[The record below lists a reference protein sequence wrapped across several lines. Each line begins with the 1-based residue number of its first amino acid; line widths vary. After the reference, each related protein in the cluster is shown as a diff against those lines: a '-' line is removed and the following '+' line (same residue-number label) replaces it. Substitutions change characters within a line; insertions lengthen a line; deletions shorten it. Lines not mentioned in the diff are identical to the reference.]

1 MIVVPP
7 EYKINTF
14 TKIRS
19 QDWWLIFLHLE
30 PSIFALSQWLA
41 SVQFNGTDAFMHQ
54 SFNVQIFKGENIER
68 KKYPRRTLCK
78 RRPSQVTMAEL
89 LKIETLQE
97 FDCALHCGHWIGDLC
112 SAWSEAFCPLHIRY
126 FTWKR
131 AKVIK
136 GRRIVGKN
144 SAWVFAWGNLATWQP
159 SGQDGRWTVVPHTS
173 HPCPECLP
181 RTCRLDLCWEDS
193 LSLDLTDFM
202 AILIDSVS
210 VMQSL
215 EYGGQHCAL

>member
-1 MIVVPP
+1 MICALLDR
-7 EYKINTF
+7 K
-14 TKIRS
+14 
-19 QDWWLIFLHLE
+19 L
-30 PSIFALSQWLA
+30 FALCIYPILH
-41 SVQFNGTDAFMHQ
+41 VEEG
-54 SFNVQIFKGENIER
+54 KGDQGEEDGGQE
-68 KKYPRRTLCK
+68 LCLGV
-78 RRPSQVTMAEL
+78 RLRQP
-89 LKIETLQE
+89 
-97 FDCALHCGHWIGDLC
+97 
-112 SAWSEAFCPLHIRY
+112 
-126 FTWKR
+126 
-131 AKVIK
+131 
-136 GRRIVGKN
+136 
-144 SAWVFAWGNLATWQP
+144 GNLATWQP